1 MDVVGIKRHFTTAD
15 GARIYDWET
24 ISVFE
29 ALKLAEPMLRCSECH
44 GAVRLY
50 RAAPD
55 GSTASRAEHRKRNP
69 GCSLDERFDGTKK
82 MAEMAIV

>member
-1 MDVVGIKRHFTTAD
+1 MDVVGIKRHFTKPD
-15 GARIYDWET
+15 GGRIYDWET

-55 GSTASRAEHRKRNP
+55 GSTVSRAEHRKRNP
-69 GCSLDERFDGTKK
+69 GCSLDERFDGKKK
-82 MAEMAIV
+82 MAELAIV